1 MSVGVAEGGM
11 DVGGVDVAVDKIE
24 IGIRVGGGEVSVGKI
39 SALKLQAPSHNEL
52 ITSISIGGNQFLCF
66 ISISLFLVK

>member
-11 DVGGVDVAVDKIE
+11 DVGGTGVSVDEIE
-24 IGIRVGGGEVSVGKI
+24 TGKNVGGGEVSVGKI